1 MATRRPLSGGK
12 TIEATPKKTRQG
24 TGQHTKYAA
33 SSRNSARKRYRG
45 QGRQMYIDNV
55 ADEWNRILPQ
65 HLWIYNKLFLSRR
78 LGYTCG
84 PMGLEVPKP
93 GFYVISPCTC
103 LLECQSRV
111 EYIECSTDHLHP
123 GEFWCEVFEG
133 DITSVD
139 YEYHED
145 RTGCYPQWAREH
157 SVDFH
162 VKHQR
167 RALVHSDGVW
177 NETDIKMPYPK
188 ILTTIGLY
196 WYGWINCEFV
206 GDKLIEVH
214 FRRARY

>member
-1 MATRRPLSGGK
+1 MQ
-12 TIEATPKKTRQG
+12 I
-24 TGQHTKYAA
+24 H
-33 SSRNSARKRYRG
+33 
-45 QGRQMYIDNV
+45 NV

-65 HLWIYNKLFLSRR
+65 HLWVYNKLFLSRR

-93 GFYVISPCTC
+93 GFYVISPSTC
-103 LLECQSRV
+103 LIECQSRV
-111 EYIECSTDHLHP
+111 EHIECSTDHLHP

-133 DITSVD
+133 DHLSVD

-145 RTGCYPQWAREH
+145 RTGCYPEYAMDH

-162 VKHQR
+162 IKEQR
-167 RALVHSDGVW
+167 RALKNIDGVW
-177 NETDIKMPYPK
+177 TETDIKVPYPK

-196 WYGWINCEFV
+196 RYGWINCEFI

-214 FRRARY
+214 FRRARYKS